1 MTVGDG
7 SDLTGDQRA
16 LRDTLRGF
24 MVTELPTAALRAALE
39 TEAGY
44 SPRLHTRLAAE
55 LGLAGLTI
63 PGEFGGLG
71 LSQAEA
77 CVVHTELGRA
87 LYPGPYLAG
96 YLAAGVLAA
105 TVPATG
111 DRAIAERWLPRLADG
126 SVTGTIAVADSGG
139 LWSSAP
145 GSVRAH
151 LTPHG
156 WRLYGR
162 SWYVIAAHVA
172 GIVVVSALA
181 GSVPAMFLVES
192 GAPGFRVS
200 SMPGLD
206 LTRRVGVTAFDA
218 TPAVLLVQG
227 ADAAAALDRAERE
240 FLLATAAEAVGGI
253 DWCVDTAVMYA
264 KDREQFGRPIAS
276 FEAVAR
282 ACVDMLA
289 VFQEVSEAARYAAVA
304 DVEDA
309 AEAPTAA
316 RMAALRAGQAYRSV
330 TQTAIQL
337 FGGIGSSGEHGAHL
351 YYRRAWAAER
361 LSGGP
366 HAHRAALT
374 D

>member
-24 MVTELPTAALRAALE
+24 LVAELPTAALRAALE
-39 TEAGY
+39 TDAGY
-44 SPRLHTRLAAE
+44 SPQLHTRLAAE

-111 DRAIAERWLPRLADG
+111 DRAVAERWLPQLADG

-139 LWSSAP
+139 LWSSAA

-172 GIVVVSALA
+172 SIVVVSALA
-181 GSVPAMFLVES
+181 GSVPAMFLVEP

-200 SMPGLD
+200 PMPGLD

-227 ADAAAALDRAERE
+227 AAAAAALDRAERE

-264 KDREQFGRPIAS
+264 KDREQFGRPTAS
-276 FEAVAR
+276 FEVVAH
-282 ACVDMLA
+282 ACVDMLTT
-289 VFQEVSEAARYAAVA
+289 FQEVSEAARYAADA
-304 DVEDA
+304 DVEGA
-309 AEAPTAA
+309 ADAPTAA
-316 RMAALRAGQAYRSV
+316 RVAALRAGQAYRGV

-366 HAHRAALT
+366 NAHRATLT